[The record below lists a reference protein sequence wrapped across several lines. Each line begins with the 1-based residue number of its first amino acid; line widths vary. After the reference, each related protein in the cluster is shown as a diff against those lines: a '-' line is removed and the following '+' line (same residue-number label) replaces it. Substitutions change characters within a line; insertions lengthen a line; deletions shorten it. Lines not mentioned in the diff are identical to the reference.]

1 MLGEIQHAVGAACL
15 AAQGTP
21 AVEDIMFRL
30 GDHAGRRQDIPDI
43 MLDDLVFRVAAAFRG
58 HPHINNVLTHIS
70 GANWNAVEG
79 ALRVILDPRTGSGDL
94 SPLAR
99 NIVDLMC
106 ADRGVTGR
114 IVKPFYRG
122 LLTDLLGIATASR
135 FIAHVTSLFLESEIA
150 TCAAPALHRPGGSQA
165 AGKAGG
171 G

>member
-1 MLGEIQHAVGAACL
+1 MLGEVEHTVGADCL
-15 AAQGTP
+15 PVKGNA
-21 AVEDIMFRL
+21 AVEDIMFRF

-43 MLDDLVFRVAAAFRG
+43 VLDDLVFRVAAAFRG

-79 ALRVILDPRTGSGDL
+79 ALRAILDPRTGSGDL

-122 LLTDLLGIATASR
+122 LLTDLLGMATASR

-150 TCAAPALHRPGGSQA
+150 ACAVPAPHRPGGSPS

-171 G
+171 R